1 MEIITKSPE
10 ETQNLGRKIAASVTS
25 GVYALSG
32 QLGAGKTTFVQG
44 FADGL
49 GITQRIISPTF
60 ILMRSYDVN
69 PQSKDNIKHF
79 YHADLYR
86 IDDNLE
92 EEIKNLGLPQIWSDK
107 NSVVLIEWAEKIKN
121 LLPQK
126 TVWINFEYEGDDIR
140 KIITDLDKI

>member
-10 ETQNLGRKIAASVTS
+10 ETQNLGKKIAANVSH

-32 QLGAGKTTFVQG
+32 QLGSGKTTFVQG

-49 GITQRIISPTF
+49 GVTQRIISPTF
-60 ILMRSYDVN
+60 ILLRSYDVK
-69 PQSKDNIKHF
+69 SDSDVKGENIKHF
-79 YHADLYR
+79 YHVDLYR
-86 IDDNLE
+86 LDDNLE

-126 TVWINFEYEGDDIR
+126 TIWINFEYAPQDSR
-140 KIITDLDKI
+140 KIILEI